1 MMKASAGVARPYH
14 HLKITGAMS
23 IMRLLIVQASGGQTA
38 PGFAHESDLAIGSI
52 QTPLSILVF
61 CMDNH

>member
-38 PGFAHESDLAIGSI
+38 PGFAHESDLAIGS
-52 QTPLSILVF
+52 TP
-61 CMDNH
+61 DAP